1 MAMLMIC
8 ILGGLLILPLAT
20 CLTQQDQSSHGHL
33 IDATWLDSSEK
44 FKLVA
49 RWGAQL

>member
-1 MAMLMIC
+1 MAILIIC
-8 ILGGLLILPLAT
+8 IFGGLLILPLAI
-20 CLTQQDQSSHGHL
+20 CLTQQDQSSHGHM
-33 IDATWLDSSEK
+33 IDAGWLDSSEK